1 MGAVLAIAG
10 REVRYGMRNRWVVA
24 TTALLAALALA
35 LAFLGSAPT
44 GTVGVGRLSVT
55 IVSLSSLTIFLVP
68 LIALMVSYDAVV
80 GEMERGTM
88 LLVLTYPVRR
98 WQVLAGKFL
107 GHTAILAF
115 ATVVGYGLAGLVVG
129 LSGGGGG
136 GESWRAFAAMVA
148 SSVMLGAAFVAIGYM
163 ISVSVRERGTAAGL
177 AVAVWLGLVLLYDLV
192 LLGVLVMDQGQT
204 IRAAWFNLLL
214 LFNPTD
220 AYRVFN
226 LTGFTEVGRLSGMA
240 AISGKAAM
248 APGLLLAVLAAWIAV
263 PLALAGVIFQRRE
276 L

>member
-1 MGAVLAIAG
+1 MRAVLAIAG

-24 TTALLAALALA
+24 TTVLLAALALA

-55 IVSLSSLTIFLVP
+55 VVSLSSLTIFLVP
-68 LIALMVSYDAVV
+68 LIALMLSYDAVV

-88 LLVLTYPVRR
+88 LLVLTYPVDR

-107 GHTAILAF
+107 GHVAILAF
-115 ATVVGYGLAGLVVG
+115 ATIVGYGAAGVVVALTG
-129 LSGGGGG
+129 DDGNEG
-136 GESWRAFAAMVA
+136 WRAFAAMVG
-148 SSVMLGAAFVAIGYM
+148 SSVMLGAAFAAIGYLL
-163 ISVSVRERGTAAGL
+163 SVSVRERGTAAGL
-177 AVAVWLGLVLLYDLV
+177 AVAVWLGFVLLYDMV
-192 LLGVLVMDQGQT
+192 LLGALVMDQGQT
-204 IRAAWFNLLL
+204 IGAAWFNVLL

-226 LTGFTEVGRLSGMA
+226 LAGFADVGRISGMA
-240 AISGKAAM
+240 AVSGNAGI
-248 APGLLLAVLAAWIAV
+248 APALLLAVLAAWVAV